1 MQTDDSITIFNLHPR
16 RERSREHLTQAEV
29 AKLLN
34 ASRDKTLSRHPER
47 DYCLFLLMVRHG
59 LRVTEACRL
68 KLSDVHMEEKE
79 LNVKRLKNGKPA
91 THPLFIGEV
100 KAIKDWMAKRQEM
113 SLDALTLGAGDSLF
127 ISERRTPLSRSMVWL
142 LMQRYAKAAG
152 LECLHVHPHMLR
164 HACGFDMAHRGTD
177 TRLIQGFLGH
187 KNIQHTVKY
196 TELDPER
203 FKTIYPM
210 DPPERR
216 GARR

>member
-1 MQTDDSITIFNLHPR
+1 METDISEPISKVRPR

-34 ASRDKTLSRHPER
+34 ASRDKSLSRHPER

-68 KLSDVHMEEKE
+68 KMSDVHLEEKE
-79 LNVKRLKNGKPA
+79 LTVKRMKDGKDA

-100 KAIKDWMAKRQEM
+100 KAIKDWKVKRQEM
-113 SLDALTLGAGDSLF
+113 SLDRLAIGAGDNLF

-152 LECLHVHPHMLR
+152 LEGLNIHPHMLR
-164 HACGFDMAHRGTD
+164 HACGFDLAHRGTD

-187 KNIQHTVKY
+187 KNIQHTVRY

-203 FKTIYPM
+203 FKTVYPM
-210 DPPERR
+210 DPPDRR
-216 GARR
+216 LR